1 MNVEQEL
8 HDAGRSFYADPMAL
22 GDYLLDE
29 AKDSSSCAGCGA
41 TAPVRIEGQTCSECA
56 DFPRCW
62 NCGRWVNDGSG
73 WLPGYVHV
81 LSDDGDVKVCL
92 PCWNEVE

>member
-8 HDAGRSFYADPMAL
+8 RDAGRPMYADPMA
-22 GDYLLDE
+22 DFRRDE
-29 AKDSSSCAGCGA
+29 AKDTSNCAGCGA
-41 TAPVRIEGQTCSECA
+41 LAPVRIEGQVCSECA

-62 NCGRWVNDGSG
+62 NCGCWVNDGSG

-92 PCWNEVE
+92 PCWNEVA